1 MILRTVFVKLHDEWS
16 SNRGR
21 TSVIAHTRKTLQS
34 IPECTEIMVGSPADG
49 HSTAAWDLCIQL
61 RFNTIKAANEYTN
74 HSSHRAYIDEYLKP
88 KMVVLKAW
96 NFSV

>member
-1 MILRTVFVKLHDEWS
+1 
-16 SNRGR
+16 
-21 TSVIAHTRKTLQS
+21 
-34 IPECTEIMVGSPADG
+34 MVGAPADG

-61 RFNTIKAANEYTN
+61 HFETIKAATEHMN
-74 HSSHRAYIDEYLKP
+74 HPTHRTYIDEYLKP